1 MISASVIFFPCMFK
15 YRIVSSGICTYHVL
29 YWYVYV
35 PRCFLV
41 FTRMTLYLLVCL
53 RIALCL
59 LVSALTICYPRIYTY
74 HILSWY
80 VHVPRCVSWNLHVSH
95 CISWHVYEPHCV
107 PIPWCLGVI
116 MLCTLV
122 SEDTN
127 YSWYLHI
134 PNWPFR
140 HKKFRLQLFCWR
152 SLHSSYFMNSKS
164 IWTSPNTAQG
174 QKTQAGKGYV
184 HLQVQLQL
192 ISRGREYPR
201 HLYW

>member
-127 YSWYLHI
+127 YS
-134 PNWPFR
+134 
-140 HKKFRLQLFCWR
+140 
-152 SLHSSYFMNSKS
+152 
-164 IWTSPNTAQG
+164 
-174 QKTQAGKGYV
+174 
-184 HLQVQLQL
+184 
-192 ISRGREYPR
+192 
-201 HLYW
+201 